1 LVGDNA
7 NQLGNIVSDPCSQ
20 VPYSRAMMRRVLP
33 CLVALS
39 SIAAANPGPGDA
51 NDFHGKRVLIIGID
65 GLRSDALKTAKAP
78 VIQSLA
84 KSGSVTWTAVAGG
97 AEEGPTHQP
106 TISGPGWSSILTGT
120 CIDKHGVSGNS
131 MKPGIYQVEKAPH
144 FAKRLKETVPTACV
158 ASFTSWNWI
167 EDYLIAAQP
176 DVVDH
181 HEKGTGNAYPERD
194 ADVKAKAID
203 YLAKENPDVIF
214 VHFDQVDGAGHSTG
228 FSTENPK
235 YMTAITTVDGLVGE
249 IMTSVKKRPQY
260 AKESWLVILTT
271 DHGGRGTS
279 HGGQSPEERTIPMI
293 VAGRS
298 VPKLGVSK
306 ETPGQFVV
314 PATTFQYLG
323 VPVKAEW
330 GWEPGTFGLQ
340 KPAIAGSAKE
350 KPKS

>member
-1 LVGDNA
+1 MMKC
-7 NQLGNIVSDPCSQ
+7 IVT
-20 VPYSRAMMRRVLP
+20 
-33 CLVALS
+33 CLMALAP
-39 SIAAANPGPGDA
+39 IAWANPGPGDT

-65 GLRSDALKTAKAP
+65 GLRADALQEAKAP

-106 TISGPGWSSILTGT
+106 TISGPGWTSILTGT

-131 MKPGIYQVEKAPH
+131 TKPGIYQVEKAPH

-158 ASFTSWNWI
+158 ASIASWGWI
-167 EDYLIAAQP
+167 EDYMIAAQP

-181 HEKGTGNAYPERD
+181 HAKGSGKTYPERD
-194 ADVKAKAID
+194 ADVKTQALE
-203 YLAKENPDVIF
+203 YLAKDNPDVLF
-214 VHFDQVDGAGHSTG
+214 LHFDQVDGAGHSTG
-228 FSTENPK
+228 FSTDNPK
-235 YMTAITTVDGLVGE
+235 YMAAITSVDGLVDDVLKS
-249 IMTSVKKRPQY
+249 IRKRPQY

-293 VAGRS
+293 VAGKS

-306 ETPGQFVV
+306 ETPGQWVV

-340 KPAIAGSAKE
+340 KPAIAGGAND

>member
-1 LVGDNA
+1 MLK
-7 NQLGNIVSDPCSQ
+7 
-20 VPYSRAMMRRVLP
+20 RVAPILAVLTP
-33 CLVALS
+33 
-39 SIAAANPGPGDA
+39 IAWANPGPGDT

-65 GLRSDALKTAKAP
+65 GLRSDALQAAKAP

-97 AEEGPTHQP
+97 GETGPTRQP

-131 MKPGIYQVEKAPH
+131 TKPGIYHVEQAPH
-144 FAKRLKETVPTACV
+144 FAKRLKESVPTANV
-158 ASFTSWNWI
+158 ASIVSWGWI
-167 EDYLIAAQP
+167 EDYLVAAQP
-176 DVVDH
+176 EVVDH
-181 HEKGTGNAYPERD
+181 HEKGTGKTYPERD
-194 ADVKAKAID
+194 ADVNAKAVS
-203 YLAKENPDVIF
+203 YLAAENPDVLF

-235 YMTAITTVDGLVGE
+235 YMDAITSVDGLVGE
-249 IMTSVKKRPQY
+249 LMASLKKRPQY
-260 AKESWLVILTT
+260 GKENWLVILTT
-271 DHGGRGTS
+271 DHGGKNTN

-293 VAGRS
+293 VAGKS

-314 PATTFQYLG
+314 PATTLQYLG

-340 KPAIAGSAKE
+340 KPAVASSVKD